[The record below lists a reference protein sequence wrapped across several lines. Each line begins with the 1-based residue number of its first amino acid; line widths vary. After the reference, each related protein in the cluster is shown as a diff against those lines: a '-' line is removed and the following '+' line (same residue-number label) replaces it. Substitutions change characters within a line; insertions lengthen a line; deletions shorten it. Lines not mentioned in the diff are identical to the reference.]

1 MIAKNGTDRSEILWV
16 IGWPNNMTEV
26 SFRFLGDI
34 DGYLVEDLAMIGLRS
49 DLNYEINIRNALNQA
64 VTSVSIGKDWAAK
77 PRVLT
82 GTDFTGDQKAD
93 VVIFGESKRGEP
105 KFELISF

>member
-1 MIAKNGTDRSEILWV
+1 MAVAGLRENTGRYQMIAKNGTDRSEILWV

-34 DGYLVEDLAMIGLRS
+34 DGDLVEDLAMIGLRS

-64 VTSVSIGKDWAAK
+64 VTSVSIGKD
-77 PRVLT
+77 
-82 GTDFTGDQKAD
+82 
-93 VVIFGESKRGEP
+93 
-105 KFELISF
+105 

>member
-34 DGYLVEDLAMIGLRS
+34 DGDLVEDLAMIGLRS

-64 VTSVSIGKDWAAK
+64 VTSVSIGKD
-77 PRVLT
+77 
-82 GTDFTGDQKAD
+82 
-93 VVIFGESKRGEP
+93 
-105 KFELISF
+105 